1 MKRSVFILSFVI
13 FSIVMYA
20 QDFDRRSLA
29 EPQIMGS
36 ARYVAL
42 SGAMSAMGGD
52 VSAAQDNPA
61 ALGVFRHGELSGTA
75 EFRYDAVYADQ
86 SKADAFRFTVPQV
99 AWVMHWG
106 NPSKLSGLIDN
117 SFMLQYHRRAHYTRN
132 GYYTGTFTSSV
143 ADLMADLSN
152 GLNETYLQGTKWLDY
167 SDIGIHS
174 KLGYEFYLINPI
186 EGTNNW
192 SSIHPSGGKT
202 YQYLNVNESG
212 SNDEFSFAWG
222 GNIGNRLYLGAGL
235 NIESIVYS
243 KESKYK
249 EYITSTDDVSMTN
262 VMSVSAV
269 GVNLSAGL
277 IYRPL
282 NWLRLSASIRTPSW
296 YNATFTSY
304 CKADSR
310 DYKADQ
316 TYTFEGVYDKYNT
329 SNYTLPLMTTVGIA
343 FQIGTKGMISAEYDY
358 RYQPKRLLD
367 DIHVM
372 KIGTEWAIKNNYFV
386 RFGYAFQSDFGKGD
400 YIYVP
405 AEGELRGDLDFQ
417 NIKNTQ
423 YFSTGFGYRMKSL
436 LVELAYQC
444 TWQKI
449 NQYSFSRELQ
459 SGDYEHCMF
468 PVNDVGHRVVISLGW
483 MMR

>member
-1 MKRSVFILSFVI
+1 MKRSGLIIISVLY
-13 FSIVMYA
+13 SIGLFA

-36 ARYVAL
+36 ARYVSL
-42 SGAMSAMGGD
+42 GGAMSAMGGD

-61 ALGVFRHGELSGTA
+61 ALGVFRHGELSGTI
-75 EFRYDAVYADQ
+75 EFRYDAIYAAG

-106 NPSKLSGLIDN
+106 QPGKLSGMIDN
-117 SFMLQYHRRAHYTRN
+117 SLMLQYHRRAHYTRN
-132 GYYTGTFTSSV
+132 GYYTGQFASSI

-152 GLNETYLQGTKWLDY
+152 GINETYLQGNTWLDY
-167 SDIGIHS
+167 SDIGVHS
-174 KLGYEFYLINPI
+174 KIGYELYLMNPI

-192 SSIHPSGGKT
+192 QSIHPADGMT
-202 YQYLNVNESG
+202 YQYLNVSESG

-222 GNIGNRLYLGAGL
+222 GNIGNRLYVGAGL
-235 NIESIVYS
+235 NIESISYS
-243 KESKYK
+243 KEAKYR
-249 EYITSTDDVSMTN
+249 EYITSTDDVNMTST
-262 VMSVSAV
+262 MTVSGV

-282 NWLRLSASIRTPSW
+282 SWLRLSASVRTPSW

-310 DYKADQ
+310 DYEENK

-329 SNYTLPLMTTVGIA
+329 SGYTLPLMTTAGIA

-358 RYQPKRLLD
+358 RYQPQRLID
-367 DIHVM
+367 DIHVV
-372 KIGTEWAIKNNYFV
+372 KLGTEWALKNNYFL
-386 RFGYAFQSDFGKGD
+386 RAGYALQSDFGKGD
-400 YIYVP
+400 YIYIP
-405 AEGELRGDLDFQ
+405 AEGELRGDVDFQ
-417 NIKNTQ
+417 NIKRTH
-423 YFSTGFGYRMKSL
+423 YFSAGFGYRMKSL

-449 NQYSFSRELQ
+449 NQYSFSRMPEP
-459 SGDYEHCMF
+459 DVYEHCMF
-468 PVNDVGHRVVISLGW
+468 PVNDVGHRIVVSIGW